1 MSRLA
6 CVFAHP
12 DDETFSTGGTV
23 AKAAA
28 AGTRIDLFCATDG
41 DAGKSSG
48 IPVSS
53 QAELASV
60 RRSELAAAAR
70 ILGIA
75 SLTTPGHADGMLR
88 DVDADRLVGEIVL
101 FLRQHAPDVMVTFG
115 PEGAPNAHRDHRA
128 ISRAATAAFF
138 LSGLATAYPEQLVEV
153 RPHAAARLYYVAW
166 ERPAGDAEPRIQS
179 VPPTTCV
186 DVRSHLETKRR
197 AFLAHASQRQH
208 QQRFEE
214 LAFKDAE
221 YYALAAGQPQP
232 SSVTE
237 DLFEG
242 L

>member
-1 MSRLA
+1 MQRLA
-6 CVFAHP
+6 CIFAHP
-12 DDETFSTGGTV
+12 DDETFSVGGTV

-53 QAELASV
+53 PAELAAI

-75 SLTTPGHADGMLR
+75 SLSTPGHADGMLR

-101 FLRQHAPDVMVTFG
+101 FVRQHQPDVLVTFG

-138 LSGLATAYPEQLVEV
+138 LSTLVTAYPEQLVEV
-153 RPHAAARLYYVAW
+153 ATHAPRRLYYVAW
-166 ERPAGDAEPRIQS
+166 EPPAADAEPKIQS
-179 VPPTTCV
+179 VAATTCV
-186 DVRSHLETKRR
+186 DVRAYPETKRR

-208 QQRFEE
+208 HQRFEE
-214 LAFKDAE
+214 LALKDAE
-221 YYALAAGQPQP
+221 YYALAAGQPQ
-232 SSVTE
+232 SRAVTD
-237 DLFEG
+237 DLFED